1 MQEASHLFQYENTII
16 TRDGQVMQVAMR
28 LTSPDVVLLDN
39 FMTASECDALCE
51 LSKSTFTKLTEVDD
65 ATGNAVDNAIDNA
78 HRTSLGMYFS
88 LASTHRWSKS
98 RRVSAAF

>member
-1 MQEASHLFQYENTII
+1 MQEASHFFQYENTII

-65 ATGNAVDNAIDNA
+65 ATGNAVDNA

>member
-65 ATGNAVDNAIDNA
+65 ATGNAVDNS